1 MRIGGACHEQRAFDD
16 ALSAYDEAYKV
27 LETQGRLQSIAAAG
41 VHMKRGVVLESR
53 KNKRREASHE
63 YMRARDILS
72 AQGALNSSKGA
83 TLLNRMGTLYASSGM
98 VEDAL
103 HVYVEAQQAFEA
115 EGALDTPAATDLL
128 ANIGRMHAAS
138 GRLEEALEAYLQ
150 VRERLQA
157 GGRLAST
164 EGAAL
169 LADIGDLQVRR
180 SRLPEALDAYS
191 EARDALESV
200 GLLGSKAG
208 ARALVNL
215 GEMREKLGDSEAALE
230 SFNAAASIY
239 RVLVRGLRGNEKDEV
254 HKLLLKVGSE
264 NLRLGNVDVGFEQLD
279 TSLRHSSDRRLM
291 WNEDGIAL
299 IIAMGDAF
307 YKKRR
312 YADALGQ
319 YKRAQEVF
327 QTRGQVAVDI
337 FEDSEQGIA
346 LESKIACTLSMMGD
360 SPEKSPE
367 DKKYEEWLNDQD
379 KANRLFT
386 GKEGKKKELFSEK
399 AVQKKRERRQ
409 KKLAIADRLRRR
421 DERQRMSTMRQEARN
436 KEWLERQASMP
447 ASGD

>member
-1 MRIGGACHEQRAFDD
+1 M
-16 ALSAYDEAYKV
+16 
-27 LETQGRLQSIAAAG
+27 
-41 VHMKRGVVLESR
+41 
-53 KNKRREASHE
+53 
-63 YMRARDILS
+63 
-72 AQGALNSSKGA
+72 
-83 TLLNRMGTLYASSGM
+83 LLNRMGTLYASSGM

-103 HVYVEAQQAFEA
+103 HVYAEAQQAFEA

-138 GRLEEALEAYLQ
+138 GRLEEALKAYLQ

-157 GGRLAST
+157 SGRLAST

-180 SRLPEALDAYS
+180 SRLPDALSAYS
-191 EARDALESV
+191 EAHDALERV

-239 RVLVRGLRGNEKDEV
+239 RVLIGGLRGSERREV

-279 TSLRHSSDRRLM
+279 ASLRHSSDRSLA
-291 WNEDGIAL
+291 WNDDGIAL

-307 YKKRR
+307 YIKGR
-312 YADALGQ
+312 YGDALGH
-319 YKRAQEVF
+319 YEKVKKAF
-327 QTRGQVAVDI
+327 DTRGGQAAVDI

-346 LESKIACTLSMMGD
+346 LESKIACTLSMMGT
-360 SPEKSPE
+360 SPDNKSPQ
-367 DKKYEEWLNDQD
+367 DKKYEEWHKDQD
-379 KANRLFT
+379 KAHQTLT
-386 GKEGKKKELFSEK
+386 GKISQKKEFFSEK
-399 AVQKKRERRQ
+399 VLKKKRERRQ

-421 DERQRMSTMRQEARN
+421 DERQRMSAMRQQARD
-436 KEWLERQASMP
+436 KEWLERQASMS